1 MCEWTRK
8 KFVFERKMIDFQKL
22 KVSKSALLAMVSI
35 LDCADCTVLGMKSPF
50 LELEGLFVNET

>member
-1 MCEWTRK
+1 MYC
-8 KFVFERKMIDFQKL
+8 FVHLNVLTLHDL
-22 KVSKSALLAMVSI
+22 MVSI